1 MVEKKKTYK
10 ILGETFELPE
20 QYEVIDPLGS
30 GAYGTVCAAKEITEE
45 NGVRVEN
52 FVAIKK
58 INKVFEHRVYAQ
70 RTLRELKIMR
80 LLEHENV
87 LSAKCIL
94 EPESLQ
100 KFDSLYVVMEMMETD
115 LTQIVKSGQALSEH
129 HLQFFTY

>member
-1 MVEKKKTYK
+1 MVEKKKFK
-10 ILGETFELPE
+10 ILGETFELPL

-30 GAYGTVCAAKEITEE
+30 GAYGTVCAAKEIGVDE
-45 NGVRVEN
+45 NGQRTEA

-94 EPESLQ
+94 EPESL
-100 KFDSLYVVMEMMETD
+100 
-115 LTQIVKSGQALSEH
+115 
-129 HLQFFTY
+129 

>member
-10 ILGETFELPE
+10 ILGETFELPDC
-20 QYEVIDPLGS
+20 YEVIDPLGS
-30 GAYGTVCAAKEITEE
+30 GAYGTVAACKEKGVDE
-45 NGVRVEN
+45 NGQPTES

-80 LLEHENV
+80 LLEHDNV

-94 EPESLQ
+94 QPESLE

-115 LTQIVKSGQALSEH
+115 LT
-129 HLQFFTY
+129 